1 MKKVTSHVKVKSTK
15 LKFTTKPNVEI
26 LDSDKVATKRIGTD
40 ADNVEKTA
48 SNIVT
53 TVQASRGGKVKPVEF
68 ESLEVEF
75 ETKDSGLKDFMNA
88 VRHLIINN
96 DIKVLDIQIADLPG
110 GFGNQLHYGAC
121 KKKVYVCTIKS

>member
-1 MKKVTSHVKVKSTK
+1 M
-15 LKFTTKPNVEI
+15 
-26 LDSDKVATKRIGTD
+26 ATKRIGTD

-75 ETKDSGLKDFMNA
+75 ETKDSGPKIL
-88 VRHLIINN
+88 
-96 DIKVLDIQIADLPG
+96 
-110 GFGNQLHYGAC
+110 
-121 KKKVYVCTIKS
+121 

>member
-1 MKKVTSHVKVKSTK
+1 M
-15 LKFTTKPNVEI
+15 
-26 LDSDKVATKRIGTD
+26 ATKRIGTD

-75 ETKDSGLKDFMNA
+75 ETKDSGLEDFMNA

-96 DIKVLDIQIADLPG
+96 DIKSPRYSD
-110 GFGNQLHYGAC
+110 C
-121 KKKVYVCTIKS
+121 